1 MAAAVRGRPNLA
13 VPAGRVRPRAEAVD
27 APSDPLRVSGGV
39 ALSLAGAELL
49 PRRAE
54 IDAGPRRSAGLLLQG
69 QGGGLGAGGG
79 NRGRGLGLLG
89 GGSRA
94 GGHLVLPPPS
104 RPPGL
109 PRPARWQ

>member
-54 IDAGPRRSAGLLLQG
+54 IDAGPRRSAGLLWEG
-69 QGGGLGAGGG
+69 HWGVLGVGGG
-79 NRGRGLGLLG
+79 NGGRGLGPSG
-89 GGSRA
+89 VGSRPA
-94 GGHLVLPPPS
+94 VKLVH
-104 RPPGL
+104 
-109 PRPARWQ
+109 PRRRR

>member
-27 APSDPLRVSGGV
+27 ASSAPLRVSGGV

-54 IDAGPRRSAGLLLQG
+54 IDAGPRRSAGLLPQRPR
-69 QGGGLGAGGG
+69 GGLGAGARPRRPAPDPFG
-79 NRGRGLGLLG
+79 RGR
-89 GGSRA
+89 
-94 GGHLVLPPPS
+94 PPAA
-104 RPPGL
+104 PPGR
-109 PRPARWQ
+109 PRP

>member
-54 IDAGPRRSAGLLLQG
+54 IDAGPRRSAGVLWQGLRGVLGAGAG
-69 QGGGLGAGGG
+69 QGGSGEDTPGIQSPFYI
-79 NRGRGLGLLG
+79 LLPLFPLKKKKD
-89 GGSRA
+89 SDD
-94 GGHLVLPPPS
+94 
-104 RPPGL
+104 
-109 PRPARWQ
+109 

>member
-69 QGGGLGAGGG
+69 QRGVLGGGAGH
-79 NRGRGLGLLG
+79 RRRGLGLFG
-89 GGSRA
+89 VGRRPGEP
-94 GGHLVLPPPS
+94 LVLARLFPPP
-104 RPPGL
+104 
-109 PRPARWQ
+109 

>member
-54 IDAGPRRSAGLLLQG
+54 IDAGPRRSAGLFWQW
-69 QGGGLGAGGG
+69 QRGGLGAGVREG
-79 NRGRGLGLLG
+79 GRGLGPFG
-89 GGSRA
+89 GGKRP
-94 GGHLVLPPPS
+94 GGNFRPARPS
-104 RPPGL
+104 PPPGL
-109 PRPARWQ
+109 PLPPPC